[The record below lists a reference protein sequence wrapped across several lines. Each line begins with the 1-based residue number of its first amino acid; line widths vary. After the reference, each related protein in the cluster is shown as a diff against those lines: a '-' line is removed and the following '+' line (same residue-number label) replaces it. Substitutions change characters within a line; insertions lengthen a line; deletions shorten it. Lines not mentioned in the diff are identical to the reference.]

1 MTPDRWQKIKHLC
14 ELALER
20 DPAERAKFL
29 AAACTDDAELHRE
42 VESMIARAT
51 VGEGILERPI
61 WETMELH
68 LAAAASTTGGAEK
81 AVPASLGRYRLR
93 RLVGEGGMG
102 AVYEAEQEQPRR
114 IVALKVIKPGL
125 VSENL
130 LRRFERESEMLARL
144 QHPAI
149 AQVYEVGTSDT
160 PFGPQPWFA
169 MEFIHGQP
177 LGQYA
182 DAHRL
187 NARQRLEL
195 IARICDAV
203 EHAHQRGIIHRDLKP
218 ANILVEESGQPRIL
232 DFGVALA
239 TDCDAQATRQ
249 TDVGQLIGTLAYMSP
264 EQVLADPLELDTRS
278 DVYALGV
285 ILYELLANRLPYEV
299 SNQLHE
305 AVRAIREQDP
315 LRLSSI
321 DRSYRGDVETIVAR
335 ALEKDKARRYASAA
349 ALAEDIRRYLRD
361 EPITARPPSAT
372 YQLGKFARRHKA
384 LVTATAAVIV
394 ALAAGAVISAREAVR
409 ARRAEQTAQAVNDF
423 LRNDVLAQASAYVQG
438 GAKTKPDPDLKVR
451 TALDRAAA
459 RIRGKFDRQP
469 EVEAAIRDTIGE
481 TYMDLGLY
489 PEAQAHFRRA
499 RDLYSQALG
508 AENPDTLRAI
518 SRLGAIAYTLGKYP
532 EAESLLR
539 TALDGQRRILGFDH
553 PDSLYS
559 LNNLAITYASEG
571 KYAEAEPLQRQTLEI
586 RRRVLGAT
594 NAGTLAAMHNLANL
608 YYAQGKY
615 AEAAKVGQQTVEIQR
630 RVLGPEHPGTLSSM
644 TNLANAYDSE
654 GKHTEAEALYR
665 QTLDAQR
672 RVLGNEHPDT
682 LRTMANLATVYAE
695 DGRYAQAEPLQK
707 QTLESQRRVLGAE
720 HPETLMS
727 MGSLSIIYTME
738 GRYAAAESLLM
749 QALEAERRQAGP
761 EHPNTLNYMDNLANV
776 FGLEGKFE
784 QAEQLFG
791 ATLATSARVLG
802 KEHPATLAFV
812 ASCAIMYQR
821 EGKYALAETWAARA
835 LAGRR
840 HALGS
845 DNPDTIAS
853 ATDLALAYISQGKFA
868 ESEPPA
874 REAVTFFRSR
884 QPDDWDRFRAES
896 LLGASLAGQ
905 KKYAEA
911 EPLAL
916 EGYQGM
922 LARKAQTAVP
932 DLPQLERACNWL
944 VQLYEA
950 WGKPEKAA
958 AWKK

>member
-1 MTPDRWQKIKHLC
+1 MTPDRSQ
-14 ELALER
+14 
-20 DPAERAKFL
+20 
-29 AAACTDDAELHRE
+29 
-42 VESMIARAT
+42 MIARAT
-51 VGEGILERPI
+51 
-61 WETMELH
+61 
-68 LAAAASTTGGAEK
+68 
-81 AVPASLGRYRLR
+81 VPASLGRYRLR

-372 YQLGKFARRHKA
+372 YQLGKFAGRHKA
-384 LVTATAAVIV
+384 LVIATGAVMLV
-394 ALAAGAVISAREAVR
+394 LAAGAVISAREAVR

-469 EVEAAIRDTIGE
+469 EVEADIRDTIGE

-489 PEAQAHFRRA
+489 PEARTQLERA
-499 RDLYSQALG
+499 LELHRSDFG
-508 AENPDTLRAI
+508 AENPKTLK
-518 SRLGAIAYTLGKYP
+518 TLGRVGRTVYLQGKNS
-532 EAESLLR
+532 EAEALCSR
-539 TALDGQRRILGFDH
+539 TLEVERRVLGPDH
-553 PDSLYS
+553 PDTLYS
-559 LNNLAITYASEG
+559 MDSLANAYTAEG
-571 KYAEAEPLQRQTLEI
+571 KYAQAEKLLGQTLEI
-586 RRRVLGAT
+586 R
-594 NAGTLAAMHNLANL
+594 
-608 YYAQGKY
+608 
-615 AEAAKVGQQTVEIQR
+615 R
-630 RVLGPEHPGTLSSM
+630 RVLGPEHPGTLTSM
-644 TNLANAYDSE
+644 TSLANVYDELGKWAQAEALHSQALEIRRRVLGPDHPETLRSMNGLANIYDDEGRSAEAEALQRQALEIKRRVLGQEHPETLISMNNLGMIYYEEGKFAQAEALHIPALEISRRVFGPEHRNTLIFANNLANAYTAE
-654 GKHTEAEALYR
+654 GKYAAAEKLLN
-665 QTLDAQR
+665 QTLEIKR
-672 RVLGNEHPDT
+672 RALGPEHPDT
-682 LRTMANLATVYAE
+682 LLSMSNLANVYGYE
-695 DGRYAQAEPLQK
+695 GRDTQSDALFQ
-707 QTLESQRRVLGAE
+707 QTLETRGRVL
-720 HPETLMS
+720 
-727 MGSLSIIYTME
+727 
-738 GRYAAAESLLM
+738 
-749 QALEAERRQAGP
+749 GP
-761 EHPNTLNYMDNLANV
+761 EHPSTLNTLSLIADTY
-776 FGLEGKFE
+776 ERRR
-784 QAEQLFG
+784 Q
-791 ATLATSARVLG
+791 
-802 KEHPATLAFV
+802 
-812 ASCAIMYQR
+812 
-821 EGKYALAETWAARA
+821 YALAEKFAAQA

-840 HALGS
+840 RTLGPEH
-845 DNPDTIAS
+845 PDTIAS
-853 ATDLALAYISQGKFA
+853 GADLALAWVSQGKFA
-868 ESEPPA
+868 EGEPLA
-874 REAVTFFRSR
+874 RQAVDFYRKKHA
-884 QPDDWDRFRAES
+884 DDPVRFMAES

-922 LARKAQTAVP
+922 LARKALMSVP
-932 DLPQLERACNWL
+932 DWYYLDRAREWL
-944 VQLYEA
+944 VRLYDG
-950 WGKPEKAA
+950 WGKPDKAA
-958 AWKK
+958 AWKKR